1 MFVDNEGARLAI
13 LKGRSSDAVLNAV
26 AHEAALLEDANG
38 ILAWYA
44 RVPSPSNPADP
55 PSRAVDV
62 PWLKSGKRVSL
73 EPCMWQLPV
82 WRKGGGGD
90 RALPT

>member
-44 RVPSPSNPADP
+44 CVPSPSNPADP
-55 PSRAVDV
+55 
-62 PWLKSGKRVSL
+62 LGMCIT
-73 EPCMWQLPV
+73 ETCHC
-82 WRKGGGGD
+82 
-90 RALPT
+90 